1 MGSSIKVSFYLFAIL
16 RLFSSAFFHCS
27 IVYRREEKYIQNF
40 GWEGWTEGTVQK
52 T

>member
-1 MGSSIKVSFYLFAIL
+1 MGSSIKVSFYLFVIL
-16 RLFSSAFFHCS
+16 RLFISAFFHCS
-27 IVYRREEKYIQNF
+27 ICRREEKYIQNF